1 MSGRHKKTVNC
12 LQSYLTASSLIQ
24 LILLIKRSLYK
35 VGKPRITGLKHV
47 SVDNKAKMNIQDTY
61 KLYNAQESP
70 SPHMT
75 DAVSRA
81 N

>member
-1 MSGRHKKTVNC
+1 M
-12 LQSYLTASSLIQ
+12 
-24 LILLIKRSLYK
+24 
-35 VGKPRITGLKHV
+35 TGLKHV

-61 KLYNAQESP
+61 TLYNAQELS